1 MYPYL
6 IELARRFPPGIE
18 RETGIGEL
26 AALFH
31 CSSRYT
37 KTIMKQ
43 LHQQG
48 DIRWISFQGRGK
60 KPRLRLNK
68 SLEEIIRL
76 YFQALWEKGEFQKA
90 FQLIAE
96 DGMFQDGEI
105 QRVIEEAYGLHQIVH
120 NEKPLDVF
128 RYPYP
133 NTRLVLD
140 PLYAISRHDVHFVEH
155 IFEPLLRFDPEL
167 QQPVPNLA
175 HAVDTGDGVTWRILL
190 RKGVRF
196 HDGTAVRSSDVMGT
210 LNRAM
215 KRDRMFIPMERVNIE
230 DDYSLTVQL
239 KERNYLYPRI
249 VCSPKLSIV
258 PLRWIEGGEDGIPPG
273 TGPFRLASLTDTLV
287 KLEAFEHY
295 FGCRPWLDQVEVIH
309 TPNLLT
315 FGLST
320 SVSND
325 PDEEAMIIEQ
335 VEQGADFVLLNG
347 NESSVFHDEAAR
359 HWLYSAIE
367 SEAFCLREEGEF
379 AAASFLVHRSEQQ
392 LPQACASP
400 KPETCARPKSRSL
413 YPKPDLPWPTIRIRV
428 QQIRPE
434 ANHMREAKVL
444 ERLLHA
450 HGLQCALELVSPGEI
465 DEEAG
470 SKYDCFV
477 GGIAFG
483 KDWMMSAMAMLQAK
497 GNYFMSAMP
506 EAGRNH
512 VRSLLRQLQGEQSE
526 AARVRWY
533 EEIESY
539 YTSQAILKFL
549 AHRRHTLY
557 VSKHSPF
564 YHIRMDANGKI
575 DYRAIVRSR
584 DSRQKGQPAT
594 APLR

>member
-6 IELARRFPPGIE
+6 IELARRFPQGIE
-18 RETGIGEL
+18 NETGIGEL
-26 AALFH
+26 AALFQ
-31 CSSRYT
+31 CSTRYT
-37 KTIMKQ
+37 KTILKQ

-60 KPRLRLNK
+60 KPRLLLHK
-68 SLEEIIRL
+68 SLEEIIRH
-76 YFQALWEKGEFQKA
+76 YFQALWQKGEFQKA

-96 DGMFQDGEI
+96 HGMFQDGEI
-105 QRVIEEAYGLHQIVH
+105 KRFIEEAYGLHHIVH

-140 PLYAISRHDVHFVEH
+140 PLHAISRHDVHFVEH
-155 IFEPLLRFDPEL
+155 IFDSLLRFDPEL
-167 QQPVPNLA
+167 QQPVPHLA
-175 HAVDTGDGVTWRILL
+175 HAVDTGDGVSWRILL

-196 HDGTAVRSSDVMGT
+196 HDGTAVRSLDVMGT

-215 KRDRMFIPMERVNIE
+215 KRDRMFIPMERMTIE

-239 KERNYLYPRI
+239 KERNYLFPRI

-258 PLRWIEGGEDGIPPG
+258 PLRWMEGGEHGIPPG

-325 PDEEAMIIEQ
+325 PDEEAVKIEQ
-335 VEQGADFVLLNG
+335 VEQGADFVLLNA

-359 HWLYSAIE
+359 HWMYDAIK

-379 AAASFLVHRSEQQ
+379 AATSFLVDRSERK
-392 LPQACASP
+392 LPEA
-400 KPETCARPKSRSL
+400 CARPK
-413 YPKPDLPWPTIRIRV
+413 PDIPWPTIRIRV

-434 ANHMREAKVL
+434 ANHLREAKVL
-444 ERLLHA
+444 ERLLHS
-450 HGLQCALELVSPGEI
+450 HGLQCALELVSPAEI

-483 KDWMMSAMAMLQAK
+483 KDWMMSAMALLQGK
-497 GNYFMSAMP
+497 GNYLMSALP
-506 EAGRNH
+506 EEGRSH
-512 VRSLLRQLQGEQSE
+512 VRSLLRQLQGGRSE

-539 YTSQAILKFL
+539 FTSQAVLKFL

-584 DSRQKGQPAT
+584 ASRGEGESAT
-594 APLR
+594 APLP

>member
-6 IELARRFPPGIE
+6 IELARRFPQGSE
-18 RETGIGEL
+18 SETGIEEL

-31 CSSRYT
+31 CSTRYT
-37 KTIMKQ
+37 KTILKQ

-60 KPRLRLNK
+60 KPRLLLNK
-68 SLEEIIRL
+68 SLDAIIRL
-76 YFQALWEKGEFQKA
+76 YFQSLWQKGEFQKA

-96 DGMFQDGEI
+96 HGMFQDGEI
-105 QRVIEEAYGLHQIVH
+105 QRLIEEAYGLHHIVH
-120 NEKPLDVF
+120 NEQPLDVF

-140 PLYAISRHDVHFVEH
+140 PLHTISRHDVHFVEQL
-155 IFEPLLRFDPEL
+155 FEPLLRFDTEL

-175 HAVDTGDGVTWRILL
+175 HAVDTEDGVTWRILL

-196 HDGTAVRSSDVMGT
+196 HDGTAVRSLDVMGT

-215 KRDRMFIPMERVNIE
+215 KRDRMFIPMERMTIE

-239 KERNYLYPRI
+239 KERNYLFPRI

-273 TGPFRLASLTDTLV
+273 TGPFRLASRTDTLV

-309 TPNLLT
+309 TPNALT

-320 SVSND
+320 SVSKD
-325 PDEEAMIIEQ
+325 PDEEALKIEQ
-335 VEQGADFVLLNG
+335 VEQGADFVLLNA

-359 HWLYSAIE
+359 HWLYDAIK

-379 AAASFLVHRSEQQ
+379 AATSFLIDRSERQ
-392 LPQACASP
+392 LPEA
-400 KPETCARPKSRSL
+400 CARPK
-413 YPKPDLPWPTIRIRV
+413 PDIPWPTIRIRV

-434 ANHMREAKVL
+434 ANHRREAKVL
-444 ERLLHA
+444 ERLLHS
-450 HGLQCALELVSPGEI
+450 HGLQYALELVSPAEI

-497 GNYFMSAMP
+497 GNYLMSALP
-506 EAGRNH
+506 NEGRSH
-512 VRSLLRQLQGEQSE
+512 VRSLLRQLQGERSE
-526 AARVRWY
+526 AARVRCY

-539 YTSQAILKFL
+539 FTSQAILKFL

-557 VSKHSPF
+557 VSKQSPF
-564 YHIRMDANGKI
+564 YNIRMDANGKI
-575 DYRAIVRSR
+575 DYRAIVRSK
-584 DSRQKGQPAT
+584 DSW
-594 APLR
+594 